1 MMNTIIGIFVLLFG
15 LNYMARNVDSLQ
27 SDPHVHTVQRFLE
40 DPKRCAIV
48 AVVVAFLLQ
57 SSTTA
62 VLFVIGMVA
71 GEWIRP
77 KNAYLM
83 VFAINVG
90 TAIQVPIL
98 RVPVFTIIMAV
109 GIFSLGAWVFNQRS
123 RTRKLAGIGIG
134 IALIFIGLQLIQ
146 GSLAQM
152 AEGLWMQESFRRVVT
167 PMQGLI
173 QGIFWTSVLTSSGLS
188 LLTFGAFI
196 KTVTIP
202 SLFYIMGANIGTATT
217 ALICTIADRSN
228 TKRVAFMHLLI
239 NSVTTLTLTP
249 IILLFGASVLPIVNQ
264 NFNMWPNPFHLF
276 FNLILIAF
284 GFLLYKPLVGFVERI
299 IPQDQQGIPELGSF
313 SSFTFDEHMNRL
325 QQSIWNY
332 YRIAIVQ
339 LEKPAESGMRRLL
352 PIEKSIDDYFERL
365 RSQQERE
372 LQEEERTDEST
383 EKNLEKL
390 VRVHALWKEIRSFSE
405 TITEKLPTQ
414 RSEDY
419 LLHLLIDNSA
429 KVQDLLHST
438 VQKKESADPWIPF
451 ENIAPLYHRSMV
463 KALREKRITPL
474 EARAYYEAWESLVWV
489 YDALV
494 QWQY

>member
-1 MMNTIIGIFVLLFG
+1 
-15 LNYMARNVDSLQ
+15 
-27 SDPHVHTVQRFLE
+27 
-40 DPKRCAIV
+40 
-48 AVVVAFLLQ
+48 
-57 SSTTA
+57 
-62 VLFVIGMVA
+62 
-71 GEWIRP
+71 
-77 KNAYLM
+77 
-83 VFAINVG
+83 
-90 TAIQVPIL
+90 
-98 RVPVFTIIMAV
+98 
-109 GIFSLGAWVFNQRS
+109 
-123 RTRKLAGIGIG
+123 
-134 IALIFIGLQLIQ
+134 
-146 GSLAQM
+146 
-152 AEGLWMQESFRRVVT
+152 MQESFRRVVT

-284 GFLLYKPLVGFVERI
+284 GFLLYKPLVRFVERI